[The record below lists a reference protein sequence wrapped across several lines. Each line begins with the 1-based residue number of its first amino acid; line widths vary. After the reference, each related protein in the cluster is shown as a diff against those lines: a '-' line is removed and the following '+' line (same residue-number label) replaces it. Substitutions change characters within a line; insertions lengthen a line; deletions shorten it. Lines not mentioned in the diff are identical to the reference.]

1 VQLAWLTMLAV
12 LAMGLGACYSNS
24 YYNPA
29 KPHHTPEGF
38 RNNYPHMERQSFLKW
53 RWQRIWEDL
62 PPPPQDG
69 YRFETVPVERDALRG
84 NRSETTL
91 TWIGH
96 ATLLLQVGGVNVLTD
111 PQFSE
116 RASPVSWA
124 GPRRKVPP
132 ALRIADLPHIEA
144 VLISHNHFD
153 HLDLP
158 SLRALHAQPGG
169 PPHMFVPLGLKRF
182 LEREGIGSVVEQ
194 DWWEH
199 TEHLGLRI
207 HQVPAQ
213 HFSAR
218 TPWDRNEVLWG
229 GFVVE
234 HPGLRFYFAG
244 DTGYS
249 RDFSDIRR
257 RLGPIDLAALPIG
270 AYEPRWFMRAMHIN
284 PAEAVQA
291 LQDLRAGHA
300 VAMHWGTF
308 EMTDEPI
315 DEPPRALAR
324 ALAEAGIPRER
335 FFVMKHG
342 ETRRLA
348 PLLRGRI
355 ARGEDCTEQERATA
369 GC

>member
-1 VQLAWLTMLAV
+1 VRTV
-12 LAMGLGACYSNS
+12 LPVLLGVALQACQGNP
-24 YYNPA
+24 YYDPA
-29 KPHHTPEGF
+29 KAHHAPDGF
-38 RNNYPHMERQSFLKW
+38 RNPAPHAERQSLLKW
-53 RWQRIWEDL
+53 RWHRIWQDL
-62 PPPPQDG
+62 PPPPERG
-69 YRFETVPVERDALRG
+69 YRFEQVAPNAARLRDNRG
-84 NRSETTL
+84 ETTL

-124 GPRRKVPP
+124 GPRRRVPP
-132 ALRIADLPHIEA
+132 ALPVEALPHIDV
-144 VLISHNHFD
+144 VLISHNHYD
-153 HLDLP
+153 HLDRA
-158 SLRALHAQPGG
+158 SVRALAAQPGG
-169 PPHMFVPLGLKRF
+169 PPRFFVPLGLKRWF
-182 LEREGIGSVVEQ
+182 AGEGIVTVLEQ

-199 TEHLGLRI
+199 ADVPGLRI

-213 HFSAR
+213 HFSSR
-218 TPWDRNEVLWG
+218 TPWDRNAVLWG

-234 HPGLRFYFAG
+234 HPSLRFYFAG

-249 RDFSDIRR
+249 RDFADIRA

-291 LQDLRAGHA
+291 MLDLDARVG

-315 DEPPRALAR
+315 DEPPKALAR
-324 ALAEAGIPRER
+324 ALAAAGIAPGR
-335 FFVMKHG
+335 FLVFTQG
-342 ETRRLA
+342 DTRRLA
-348 PLLRGRI
+348 PLLGGQMAAHGR
-355 ARGEDCTEQERATA
+355 
-369 GC
+369 